1 MLGGAC
7 RRPMAFAAS
16 AGIIRRMLARC
27 AAVAVCS
34 MTWLA
39 CGGTES
45 TPGSFGSA
53 GGAGA
58 PVTTAPDSSESPTS
72 AAPEVS
78 ASPSGFESPSAS
90 ETPGELPLSSNEPD
104 EAGQSGA
111 ERADASAPGAGGGP
125 VTSEEPSPPGELGP
139 ITIWIAGDSTVANG
153 QTPCPRGWGGAFAP
167 QFNDLVS
174 VVNSAAGGRSVHTWL
189 YNVQTVMGDDGEC
202 LLERDSRGEPT
213 LQPRWQA
220 MLDGMKAGDYLFV
233 QFGINDGDRTCDR
246 HVGVPAFETA
256 LEMMARAAQE
266 RGAHPIFL
274 TPVSMV
280 ACNGST
286 ARGSRGEFVPATLRA
301 GEAAG
306 APVIDLHERSVAL
319 YQELGFCPIPGG
331 DVSAQTGG
339 PVGDFFC
346 DDHTHFSSTGA
357 ARMAELVSAAL
368 VEQGIPLAAYLR

>member
-1 MLGGAC
+1 
-7 RRPMAFAAS
+7 MAFARS
-16 AGIIRRMLARC
+16 TGIILLMLARC
-27 AAVAVCS
+27 AAMAVCS
-34 MTWLA
+34 VAWLA
-39 CGGTES
+39 CGGTENAS
-45 TPGSFGSA
+45 GGARGLA
-53 GGAGA
+53 GGAGS
-58 PVTTAPDSSESPTS
+58 PVTAPAEPEQPASVDP
-72 AAPEVS
+72 AAP
-78 ASPSGFESPSAS
+78 ATPSGSETPSAS
-90 ETPGELPLSSNEPD
+90 EAPGQLPLSPNEPD
-104 EAGQSGA
+104 STEESGG
-111 ERADASAPGAGGGP
+111 ERADASAAGAGGGP
-125 VTSEEPSPPGELGP
+125 VSSEEPLPPGELAP
-139 ITIWIAGDSTVANG
+139 VTVWIAGDSTVANG

-167 QFNDLVS
+167 HFNDLVN

-202 LLERDSRGEPT
+202 LLDRDPSGAPT

-246 HVGVPAFETA
+246 HVGIPAFEAA

-266 RGAHPIFL
+266 RGASPIFL

-280 ACNGST
+280 ACNGTT

-301 GEAAG
+301 AEAVG
-306 APVIDLHERSVAL
+306 APVIDLHERSVAF

-331 DVSAQTGG
+331 DVSAETGG

-346 DDHTHFSSTGA
+346 DDHTHFSNAGA

>member
-1 MLGGAC
+1 
-7 RRPMAFAAS
+7 MAFAPGT
-16 AGIIRRMLARC
+16 GIIRAMLARC
-27 AAVAVCS
+27 AALAVCS
-34 MTWLA
+34 MAWLA
-39 CGGTES
+39 CGGMEN
-45 TPGSFGSA
+45 TPGGVAGLA
-53 GGAGA
+53 GGASG
-58 PVTTAPDSSESPTS
+58 PVTTAPPAPEQPASADP
-72 AAPEVS
+72 AAPETPG
-78 ASPSGFESPSAS
+78 AAGTPSAS
-90 ETPGELPLSSNEPD
+90 ETPGELPLAPNERD
-104 EAGQSGA
+104 ETEQSGA
-111 ERADASAPGAGGGP
+111 ERADASAPGAGGAP
-125 VTSEEPSPPGELGP
+125 VSSEEPLPPGELTP
-139 ITIWIAGDSTVANG
+139 VTIWIAGDSTVANG

-167 QFNDLVS
+167 HFNDLVN

-189 YNVQTVMGDDGEC
+189 YNVQTTMGDDGEC
-202 LLERDSRGEPT
+202 LLERDASGAPT

-246 HVGVPAFETA
+246 HVGIPAFEAA

-280 ACNGST
+280 ACNGTT

-301 GEAAG
+301 GEVVG

-331 DVSAQTGG
+331 DVSAETGG

-346 DDHTHFSSTGA
+346 DDHTHFSNAGA

>member
-1 MLGGAC
+1 
-7 RRPMAFAAS
+7 
-16 AGIIRRMLARC
+16 MLARC
-27 AAVAVCS
+27 AALAACS
-34 MTWLA
+34 VVWLA
-39 CGGTES
+39 CGGTENAPS
-45 TPGSFGSA
+45 GAPGLA
-53 GGAGA
+53 GGASG
-58 PVTTAPDSSESPTS
+58 PVTAAPEQPTSPDPAAPATPGTSETPSAAEAPGALPLAPGEPDSSE
-72 AAPEVS
+72 
-78 ASPSGFESPSAS
+78 
-90 ETPGELPLSSNEPD
+90 
-104 EAGQSGA
+104 QSGA
-111 ERADASAPGAGGGP
+111 ERADASAPGAAGGP
-125 VTSEEPSPPGELGP
+125 AVSEEPLPPGELEP
-139 ITIWIAGDSTVANG
+139 VTLWIAGDSTVANG

-167 QFNDLVS
+167 LFNDLVN

-202 LLERDSRGEPT
+202 LLDRDASGEPT

-246 HVGVPAFETA
+246 HVGIPAFETA

-266 RGAHPIFL
+266 RGAFPIFL

-280 ACNGST
+280 ACNGTT

-306 APVIDLHERSVAL
+306 ATVIDLHERSVAL

-331 DVSAQTGG
+331 DVSAETGG

-346 DDHTHFSSTGA
+346 DDHTHFSNVGA